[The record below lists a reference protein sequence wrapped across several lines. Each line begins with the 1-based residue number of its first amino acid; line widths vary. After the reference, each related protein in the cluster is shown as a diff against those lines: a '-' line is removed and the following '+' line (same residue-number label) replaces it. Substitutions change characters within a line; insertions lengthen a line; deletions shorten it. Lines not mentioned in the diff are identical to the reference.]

1 MYTANAIRNICLL
14 GHSGSGK
21 SALAE
26 SLLYMTGAIDRIGK
40 NADGNTVC
48 DYDPEEIR
56 RHISISTSVVPLVY
70 NNTKINLLDTP
81 GGFDFSGAAM
91 EALRAADAAIIVCA
105 AKDGV
110 TVGLEKA
117 WKYCEERNMPCFIY
131 ISKVDEENSDY
142 NATFNALR
150 EKFGNKVAP
159 VVVPIWDANRKVTGI
174 IDVLNKRAYEMK
186 NLKRVE
192 IDVPAGKEE
201 VIEEFNDALKESVAE
216 TSEEFMDK
224 FFGGE
229 DFTYAEMIKG
239 MHKGVLDR
247 TLFPVLCGS
256 AVNCLGSLML
266 MDHVIDLLPNPIEGN
281 YHKATLADG
290 TTEEF
295 VVSPGGVPSAFVWKT
310 VSDQYGKYSYIKV
323 LSGDIN
329 SDTTLVNAR
338 TGETEKLGRLY
349 SMCGKKASEVKNL
362 TCGDIGAIGKMDKVK
377 TGDTLCDPRKVVS
390 LKGIPYAEPCYSMA
404 IAPKTK
410 GQEEKVGSGL
420 NRLNEEDP
428 SFTLVNNAE
437 TKQLVLSGAGDQHL
451 DVLVSKLKTRFGVDA
466 VLSPAKVA
474 YREKI
479 KKTVQAHGRHKK
491 QTGGSGQFGDVW
503 VRFEPQEEQDELIF
517 AEEVFGGSVPKNFY
531 PAVEKGIQEAV
542 KKGPLAGYPMVNVK
556 AVLYDGSY
564 HPVDS
569 NEMAFKLAAILAF
582 KEAMPNAAPTLLEP
596 IMSLQVTIPDSY
608 MGDVIGDLN
617 KRRGRVMGMNPTGDG
632 NTVVEAEVPQA
643 EMSSYA
649 IDLRAMTQARGSF
662 TMKFERYEEVP
673 KGNQAK
679 IIEDAKKEEE

>member
-21 SALAE
+21 TALAE

-56 RHISISTSVVPLVY
+56 RHISISTALVPLEY
-70 NNTKINLLDTP
+70 KNIKINLLDTP
-81 GGFDFSGAAM
+81 GGFDFSGAVM
-91 EALRAADAAIIVCA
+91 EALRAADAAILVCS
-105 AKDGV
+105 AKDGI
-110 TVGLEKA
+110 TVGFEKA
-117 WKYCEERNMPCFIY
+117 WKYCEERNMPRFIY
-131 ISKVDEENSDY
+131 ISKVDEDNSDY

-150 EKFGNKVAP
+150 ERYGNKIAP
-159 VVVPIWDANRKVTGI
+159 VVVPIWDGQKKVTGI

-192 IDVPAGKEE
+192 IAVPEDKLS

-216 TSEEFMDK
+216 TSEELMDK

-229 DFTYAEMIKG
+229 DFTYAEMIRG
-239 MHKGVLDR
+239 LHTGVVEH
-247 TLFPVLCGS
+247 TMYPVLCGS
-256 AVNCLGSLML
+256 GVTCLGSLML
-266 MDHVIDLLPNPIEGN
+266 MDHIADLLPNPVEGN
-281 YHKATLADG
+281 YHKATTADG
-290 TTEEF
+290 TVEEF
-295 VVSPGGVPSAFVWKT
+295 VVSPGGVPSAFVFKT

-323 LSGDIN
+323 LSGEIT

-338 TGETEKLGRLY
+338 TGDAEKLGRLY
-349 SMCGKKASEVKNL
+349 SVCGKKYSEVKAL
-362 TCGDIGAIGKMDKVK
+362 SCGDIGAIGKMDKVK

-390 LKGIPYAEPCYSMA
+390 LKGIPYPAPCYSMA

-410 GQEEKVGSGL
+410 GQEDKVGAGL
-420 NRLNEEDP
+420 SRLNEEDP

-437 TKQLVLSGAGDQHL
+437 TKQLVLSGTGDQHL
-451 DVLVSKLKTRFGVDA
+451 DVLVSKLKSRFGVDA

-474 YREKI
+474 YRERI
-479 KKTVQAHGRHKK
+479 KKKVEAHGRHKK

-503 VRFEPQEEQDELIF
+503 IRFEPQDEQDELIF

-542 KKGPLAGYPMVNVK
+542 QKGPLAGYPMVGLK
-556 AVLYDGSY
+556 ATLYDGSY

-582 KEAMPNAAPTLLEP
+582 KEAMPNAMPTLLEP
-596 IMSLQVTIPDSY
+596 IGALAVTVPDSY

-617 KRRGRVMGMNPTGDG
+617 KRRGRVMGMNPAGDG
-632 NTVVEAEVPQA
+632 NTIVEAEVPMA

-662 TMKFERYEEVP
+662 TMTFERYEEVP

-679 IIEDAKKEEE
+679 IIADAKEE